1 MTVAAEHAQGQPAF
15 LAWAGAGFGAELVR
29 LTPPDSADPSPGK
42 KPTEPEWQTLAVTP
56 DLVSRWAHLPGNVGL
71 RTRYFPAVDVDVD
84 DVAIARAVEQIVI
97 ATLGSTARRTRSNSA
112 RRALLF
118 RLEGAPFKKKAV
130 KFKLPDGTF
139 AKVEILAD
147 GQQIAVAGMH
157 PSGAPNEWPNG
168 LPAPDGLA
176 SMTEAQR
183 DEVLDL
189 LRVRLKGLGCVVEG
203 VANGGVAPQRPA
215 PRHQEGWEHD
225 EPFIDAA
232 LRALD
237 PDVEYDRWVAA
248 GMALHAKYPEADGRG
263 FNVWDAWSSR
273 GKKYPGRDELE
284 KKWRTFK
291 PGGGVNLASLFALAG
306 VSVRDLAAEQ
316 RAAQRPAGA
325 PEPTPPPDMHDE
337 VAPPPE
343 EPPEP
348 GSDLDVKPDTDPPKE
363 IPLVRACNAIEKP
376 VDWLIENFLA
386 RGELTDLSGDPGVG
400 KGGITASWA
409 ARVTRE
415 DPKATVIFF
424 ATEDPLGRV
433 KARLRAEGADLERI
447 WFLDITQP
455 AASPILPGDVAQ
467 VEAAVVKHKA
477 ALLILDPALEFMA
490 AELDSHKQ
498 QDVARF
504 MGPLLG
510 VAMRTNATLLTVRHL
525 NKSGG
530 SSALYRAS
538 GSIGFTGK
546 VRIALLASKDSETG
560 ARALAVTKNN
570 LGKDKH
576 TVAFDVVAKDGAS
589 IVTWGEVLA
598 TSADELVNQEPKKKR
613 GPPAAKLEA
622 ATDVLRDLLADGPM
636 VVDELLR
643 QAKKLGVSRSR
654 MYLAKDVLK
663 VEKVTLDLKSAW
675 RLPENETRDE
685 SRVYPK
691 QLGILEE

>member
-1 MTVAAEHAQGQPAF
+1 VTVAAEHAQGQPAF

-29 LTPPDSADPSPGK
+29 LTSPDSADPSPGK

-56 DLVSRWAHLPGNVGL
+56 DLVSRWARMPGNVGL
-71 RTRYFPAVDVDVD
+71 RTKYFPAVDVDVD
-84 DVAIARAVEQIVI
+84 DAGVARSVEQLVI
-97 ATLGSTARRTRSNSA
+97 GILGSTARRTRANSA

-130 KFKLPDGTF
+130 KFKLPNGTF

-147 GQQIAVAGMH
+147 GQQIAVAGVH

-168 LPAPDGLA
+168 QPAPDALA
-176 SMTEAQR
+176 TMTEAQR
-183 DEVLDL
+183 DEVLDH
-189 LRVRLKGLGCVVEG
+189 LRLRLKGLGCVVEAI
-203 VANGGVAPQRPA
+203 ANGASA
-215 PRHQEGWEHD
+215 SPRAAHHQEGWEHD

-232 LRALD
+232 LRVLD

-248 GMALHAKYPEADGRG
+248 GMALHAKYPEADGHG
-263 FNVWDAWSSR
+263 FNAWDSWSSR
-273 GKKYPGRDELE
+273 GKKYPGRDKLE
-284 KKWRTFK
+284 MKWRTFK

-306 VSVRDLAAEQ
+306 VSVRDLAAERRGEQ
-316 RAAQRPAGA
+316 RVSA
-325 PEPTPPPDMHDE
+325 PEPTPPPDMRDE
-337 VAPPPE
+337 AAP

-348 GSDLDVKPDTDPPKE
+348 GSDLDVKPEAEPSRE
-363 IPLVRACNAIEKP
+363 IPLVRACNAIENP

-415 DPKATVIFF
+415 DRNATVIFF

-433 KARLRAEGADLERI
+433 KARLRAEGADLDRV

-455 AASPILPGDVAQ
+455 NASPILPGDVAQ
-467 VEAAVVKHKA
+467 VEAAVVKHRA

-504 MGPLLG
+504 MAPLLG
-510 VAMRTNATLLTVRHL
+510 VAMRTNAALLTVRHN
-525 NKSGG
+525 NKNAGA
-530 SSALYRAS
+530 SALHRAS

-546 VRIALLASKDSETG
+546 VRVALTATKNHETG
-560 ARALAVTKNN
+560 ARALAMTKNN
-570 LGKDKH
+570 LGKDRF
-576 TVAFDVVAKDGAS
+576 TLAYDVVSKGDAS
-589 IVTWGEVLA
+589 VIAWGDVIS
-598 TSADELVNQEPKKKR
+598 TSADELVNQQPGKKKR

-622 ATDVLRDLLADGPM
+622 ACDVLRELLSDGPM
-636 VVDELLR
+636 NVPEVVKAANERKVGRTVLYEAKAALEVEDVALNLR
-643 QAKKLGVSRSR
+643 K
-654 MYLAKDVLK
+654 
-663 VEKVTLDLKSAW
+663 AW
-675 RLPENETRDE
+675 RLTAKETPDGHTVKSTETPDNSGRGE
-685 SRVYPK
+685 
-691 QLGILEE
+691 